1 MYGAHSDLVQFQA
14 SYGWKAPLGIRAGPL
29 KFTVITN
36 PEHIRAIFRSSKHLT
51 SKPAAIFS
59 LKNLLNAPP
68 AAIRF
73 YEADDSGMGVYPR
86 KGSKTRQEDRMHF
99 HQAHTAQKYLAG
111 QHLSFI
117 SEKYCNILERNL
129 GGLQSINTDEWTAVP
144 DLYGFLQQH
153 VFRSAVETLMGSKI
167 LELNPNLNEDF
178 WTFDRGVLFFL
189 RCLPRW
195 LIPKAYRARDR
206 LLAGIKKWH
215 AYAQGHSDC
224 SKLGPD
230 DPEWDQYFGTKLIRA
245 RQDYPHPVGMQPM
258 SADVRASEDMG
269 LMFA

>member
-1 MYGAHSDLVQFQA
+1 M
-14 SYGWKAPLGIRAGPL
+14 
-29 KFTVITN
+29 
-36 PEHIRAIFRSSKHLT
+36 T

-59 LKNLLNAPP
+59 LKNLLNAPA

-73 YEADDSGMGVYPR
+73 YEADDSGMGAHPR

-111 QHLSFI
+111 QHLSFL
-117 SEKYCNILERNL
+117 SEKYCNVLDRNL
-129 GGLQSINTDEWTAVP
+129 GALPSIKSGEWTSVP

-167 LELNPNLNEDF
+167 LELNPNLTEDF
-178 WTFDRGVLFFL
+178 WTFDRNVLFFL

-195 LIPKAYRARDR
+195 LIPNAYRARDR

-215 AYAQGHSDC
+215 AYAHRFSDC
-224 SKLGPD
+224 SKLGSD
-230 DPEWDQYFGTKLIRA
+230 DTEWDQYFGTKLIRA
-245 RQDYPHPVGMQPM
+245 RQDYPHPIGMQTM